1 MTSEIRKSGG
11 VPMTEEEL
19 KEWESVWVFY
29 ESLENRVEWHD

>member
-19 KEWESVWVFY
+19 KEWESVWNFFD
-29 ESLENRVEWHD
+29 SLEDRVVWI

>member
-19 KEWESVWVFY
+19 KDWESVWIFFDSFDNV
-29 ESLENRVEWHD
+29 VEWG